1 MYLLGFKIIS
11 MSSILTDGL
20 RWVNKGS
27 APNTLMVNFWSAC
40 WAIASTCNI
49 EKVVLSYANAVNVSA
64 SPVQN
69 LILHRV
75 DMMTAGLRRG

>member
-1 MYLLGFKIIS
+1 MCLLGFEIIS

-27 APNTLMVNFWSAC
+27 APNALMVNLRFTCSV
-40 WAIASTCNI
+40 IASTCNI
-49 EKVVLSYANAVNVSA
+49 ERFVLSYANAVNVSA

-69 LILHRV
+69 VVLHRV